1 MSSES
6 SWSFN
11 DDESE
16 ANDSPTCKVFK
27 ALHHDSFLSFVS
39 LLYKCSMTQK
49 YYYHHTLGV
58 TGKMLQWPCS

>member
-27 ALHHDSFLSFVS
+27 ALHHD
-39 LLYKCSMTQK
+39 YTCSKTQK
-49 YYYHHTLGV
+49 YYYQQTLGV